1 MKLSQDTNIDLENNN
16 KSFDQIKS
24 LKLINFRSH
33 SDFSLSLSGK
43 PLAIIGDNGAGK
55 TNILEAI
62 SLLSPGRG
70 IRNSKF
76 SEMVKDDNSMPWGVN
91 FNILS
96 NGKNYEVSSGLRDNQ
111 KGRDIKINSKK
122 VSGSSALPEIILLS
136 WLTPSMDQI
145 FNETPSYRRRF
156 IDRLCAV
163 YEKNHIKN
171 IKIYEKLMAERNSS
185 FKSKVLDN
193 VWLDALENQ
202 MSDVSIAI
210 AETRLTFISDLNKV
224 LETNLDPVW
233 PRAHLEIYG
242 FVENLVSSWNS
253 GKAKEMLCN
262 EFKNNRERDF
272 FSKRTN
278 EGVHRS
284 DLLVNEKNKK
294 IEAKK
299 CSTGEQKSLL
309 MGIILSHLELVS
321 SFKSRYPVLLLD
333 EVLAH
338 FDKIRRKSFF
348 KQIQEIGSQI
358 IMTGTDISV
367 FEELRD
373 LEIYH
378 LNNKKVTDIR

>member
-1 MKLSQDTNIDLENNN
+1 MSQDTNIDLENSN

-163 YEKNHIKN
+163 YEKNHTKN

-253 GKAKEMLCN
+253 GKAREMLCN

-348 KQIQEIGSQI
+348 KQIKEIGSQI

-367 FEELRD
+367 FEELGD

>member
-1 MKLSQDTNIDLENNN
+1 MSQDTNIDIENNN

-33 SDFSLSLSGK
+33 SNFSLSLSGK

-76 SEMVKDDNSMPWGVN
+76 SEMVKDNNFMPWGVN
-91 FNILS
+91 FDILS

-122 VSGSSALPEIILLS
+122 VSGSSTLPEIILLS

-163 YEKNHIKN
+163 YEKNHTKN

-185 FKSKVLDN
+185 FKNKVLDN
-193 VWLDALENQ
+193 VWLDALEDQ
-202 MSDVSIAI
+202 MSEASIAI
-210 AETRLTFISDLNKV
+210 AETRLTFISNLNKV

-233 PRAHLEIYG
+233 PRAHLEING

-253 GKAKEMLCN
+253 GKAKEILCN

-338 FDKIRRKSFF
+338 FDKIRRNSFF

-358 IMTGTDISV
+358 IMTGTDVSV
-367 FEELRD
+367 FEELED

>member
-1 MKLSQDTNIDLENNN
+1 LSQDTNIDIENSN

-43 PLAIIGDNGAGK
+43 PLAIIGDNGTGK

-70 IRNSKF
+70 MRNSKF

-163 YEKNHIKN
+163 YEKNHTKN

-185 FKSKVLDN
+185 FKSKILDN

-367 FEELRD
+367 FEELGD

>member
-1 MKLSQDTNIDLENNN
+1 MSQDTNIDIENSN

-33 SDFSLSLSGK
+33 SNFGLSLSGK

-70 IRNSKF
+70 MRNSKF

-163 YEKNHIKN
+163 YEKNHTKN

-185 FKSKVLDN
+185 FKNKALDN

-210 AETRLTFISDLNKV
+210 AGL
-224 LETNLDPVW
+224 
-233 PRAHLEIYG
+233 
-242 FVENLVSSWNS
+242 
-253 GKAKEMLCN
+253 GK
-262 EFKNNRERDF
+262 KN
-272 FSKRTN
+272 
-278 EGVHRS
+278 
-284 DLLVNEKNKK
+284 
-294 IEAKK
+294 
-299 CSTGEQKSLL
+299 C
-309 MGIILSHLELVS
+309 
-321 SFKSRYPVLLLD
+321 
-333 EVLAH
+333 
-338 FDKIRRKSFF
+338 SFF
-348 KQIQEIGSQI
+348 
-358 IMTGTDISV
+358 
-367 FEELRD
+367 
-373 LEIYH
+373 Y
-378 LNNKKVTDIR
+378 

>member
-1 MKLSQDTNIDLENNN
+1 MSQDTNIDLENNN

-70 IRNSKF
+70 MRNSKF

-163 YEKNHIKN
+163 YEKNHTKN

-210 AETRLTFISDLNKV
+210 AETRLTFISNLNKV

-367 FEELRD
+367 FEELGD

>member
-1 MKLSQDTNIDLENNN
+1 MSQDTNIDLENNN
-16 KSFDQIKS
+16 KAFDQIKS

-163 YEKNHIKN
+163 YEKNHTKN

-202 MSDVSIAI
+202 MSEVSIAI
-210 AETRLTFISDLNKV
+210 AETRLTFISNLNKV

-253 GKAKEMLCN
+253 DKAKEMLCN

-294 IEAKK
+294 IQAKK

-367 FEELRD
+367 FEELGD

>member
-1 MKLSQDTNIDLENNN
+1 MSQDTNIDLENSN

-70 IRNSKF
+70 MRNSKF

-163 YEKNHIKN
+163 YEKNHTKN

-253 GKAKEMLCN
+253 CKAKEMLCN

-367 FEELRD
+367 FEELGD

>member
-1 MKLSQDTNIDLENNN
+1 MSQDTNIDLENSN

-163 YEKNHIKN
+163 YEKNHTKN

-358 IMTGTDISV
+358 IMTGTHISL
-367 FEELRD
+367 FEELGD

>member
-1 MKLSQDTNIDLENNN
+1 MSQDTNIDLENSN

-163 YEKNHIKN
+163 YEKNHTKN

-367 FEELRD
+367 FEELGD

>member
-1 MKLSQDTNIDLENNN
+1 MSQDTNIDLENSN

-70 IRNSKF
+70 MRNSKF

-163 YEKNHIKN
+163 YEKNHTKN

-224 LETNLDPVW
+224 LEANLDPVW

-367 FEELRD
+367 FEELGD

>member
-1 MKLSQDTNIDLENNN
+1 MSQDTNIDLENNN

-163 YEKNHIKN
+163 YEKNHTKN

-367 FEELRD
+367 FEELGD

>member
-1 MKLSQDTNIDLENNN
+1 MSQDTNIDIENSN

-33 SDFSLSLSGK
+33 SNFGLSLSGK

-163 YEKNHIKN
+163 YEKNHTKN

-262 EFKNNRERDF
+262 EFKNNREKDF

-367 FEELRD
+367 FEELGD

>member
-1 MKLSQDTNIDLENNN
+1 MSQDTNIDLENNN

-163 YEKNHIKN
+163 YEKNHTKN

-185 FKSKVLDN
+185 FKNKVLDN

-367 FEELRD
+367 FEELGD

>member
-1 MKLSQDTNIDLENNN
+1 MSQDTNIDLENNN

-33 SDFSLSLSGK
+33 SNFSLSLSGK

-70 IRNSKF
+70 MRNSKF

-163 YEKNHIKN
+163 YEKNHTKN

-185 FKSKVLDN
+185 FKNKALDN

-242 FVENLVSSWNS
+242 FVESLVSSWNS

-367 FEELRD
+367 FEELED

>member
-1 MKLSQDTNIDLENNN
+1 MSQDTNIDLENNN

-163 YEKNHIKN
+163 YEKNHTKN

-367 FEELRD
+367 FEELED

>member
-1 MKLSQDTNIDLENNN
+1 MSQDTNIDLENSN

-70 IRNSKF
+70 MRNSKF

-163 YEKNHIKN
+163 YEKNHTKN

-309 MGIILSHLELVS
+309 MGVILSHLELVS

-367 FEELRD
+367 FEELGD

>member
-1 MKLSQDTNIDLENNN
+1 MSQDTNIDIENSN

-163 YEKNHIKN
+163 YEKNHTKN

-367 FEELRD
+367 FEELGD

>member
-1 MKLSQDTNIDLENNN
+1 MSQDTNIDLENNN

-163 YEKNHIKN
+163 YEKNHTKN

-262 EFKNNRERDF
+262 EFKNNRENDLWEDLGKVNFVPLIRD
-272 FSKRTN
+272 K
-278 EGVHRS
+278 
-284 DLLVNEKNKK
+284 D
-294 IEAKK
+294 
-299 CSTGEQKSLL
+299 
-309 MGIILSHLELVS
+309 
-321 SFKSRYPVLLLD
+321 
-333 EVLAH
+333 
-338 FDKIRRKSFF
+338 
-348 KQIQEIGSQI
+348 
-358 IMTGTDISV
+358 
-367 FEELRD
+367 
-373 LEIYH
+373 
-378 LNNKKVTDIR
+378 

>member
-1 MKLSQDTNIDLENNN
+1 MSQDTNIDLENSN

-70 IRNSKF
+70 MRNSKF

-96 NGKNYEVSSGLRDNQ
+96 NGKNYEVSSGLRDNK

-163 YEKNHIKN
+163 YEKNHTKN

-210 AETRLTFISDLNKV
+210 AETRLTFISNLNKV

-367 FEELRD
+367 FEELGD

>member
-1 MKLSQDTNIDLENNN
+1 MSQDTNIDIENSN

-70 IRNSKF
+70 MRNSKF
-76 SEMVKDDNSMPWGVN
+76 SEMVKDDNLMPWGVN

-96 NGKNYEVSSGLRDNQ
+96 KGKNYEVSSGLRDNQ

-163 YEKNHIKN
+163 YEKNHTKN

-210 AETRLTFISDLNKV
+210 AETRLTFISNLNKV

-253 GKAKEMLCN
+253 GKAKEMLCS
-262 EFKNNRERDF
+262 ELKNNREKDF

-367 FEELRD
+367 FEELGD

>member
-1 MKLSQDTNIDLENNN
+1 LSQDTNIDLENSN

-70 IRNSKF
+70 MRNSKF

-163 YEKNHIKN
+163 YEKNHTKN
-171 IKIYEKLMAERNSS
+171 IKIYEKLMGERNSS

-367 FEELRD
+367 FEELGD

>member
-1 MKLSQDTNIDLENNN
+1 MSQDTNIDLENSN

-163 YEKNHIKN
+163 YEKNHTKN

-233 PRAHLEIYG
+233 PKAHLEIYG

-367 FEELRD
+367 FEELGD